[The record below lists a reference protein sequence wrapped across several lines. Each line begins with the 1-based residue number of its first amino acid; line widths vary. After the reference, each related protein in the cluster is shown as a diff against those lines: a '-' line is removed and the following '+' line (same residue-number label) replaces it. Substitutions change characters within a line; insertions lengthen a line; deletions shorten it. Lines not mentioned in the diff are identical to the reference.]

1 VPHLGL
7 GSVGRRFGGDVAL
20 RRRRPRARG
29 RRARRRQRH
38 RGARGR
44 AARGARSARGR
55 AGRAAG
61 RRRDRLSE
69 APLSGIL
76 AIDKPEGWTSHD
88 VVAVVRGV
96 LGVRR
101 VGHAG
106 TLDPLAT
113 GLLALLVGETTRATE
128 RLHTAPKV
136 YDAVVRFGSETATD
150 DREGEPTRSAPPPA
164 GAHAIESAL
173 VPLRGAIRQ
182 VPPAYAAVKVGG
194 RTAYSRARGGETVEL
209 AAREVQVHRLEMTEW
224 RSPDARL
231 LIVCGSGTYVR
242 SIARDLGRALGS
254 AAHLAALRRL
264 AIGAL
269 DAADAIGIEALRAA
283 GRDAA
288 VARLRVMDDSVLAL
302 PRRYLDGAAAKLVGA
317 GGRT

>member
-1 VPHLGL
+1 M
-7 GSVGRRFGGDVAL
+7 
-20 RRRRPRARG
+20 
-29 RRARRRQRH
+29 
-38 RGARGR
+38 
-44 AARGARSARGR
+44 
-55 AGRAAG
+55 
-61 RRRDRLSE
+61 
-69 APLSGIL
+69 L

-88 VVAVVRGV
+88 VVAVARGI

-136 YDAVVRFGSETATD
+136 YDALVRFGSETATD
-150 DREGEPTRSAPPPA
+150 DREGVTTRSAAPPA
-164 GAHAIESAL
+164 GARDVDAAL
-173 VPLRGAIRQ
+173 APLRGAIRQ

-194 RTAYSRARGGETVEL
+194 RTAYSRARSGETVEL

-224 RSPDARL
+224 SPPDARL

-242 SIARDLGRALGS
+242 SIARDLGRCLGS
-254 AAHLAALRRL
+254 AAHLAGLRRL

-269 DAADAIGIEALRAA
+269 DVSDAIGIEILRRS
-283 GRDAA
+283 GREAA
-288 VARLRVMDDSVLAL
+288 VARLRVMDDSILLL
-302 PRRYLDGAAAKLVGA
+302 PRRYLDDPADGLVTA
-317 GGRT
+317 GEDA